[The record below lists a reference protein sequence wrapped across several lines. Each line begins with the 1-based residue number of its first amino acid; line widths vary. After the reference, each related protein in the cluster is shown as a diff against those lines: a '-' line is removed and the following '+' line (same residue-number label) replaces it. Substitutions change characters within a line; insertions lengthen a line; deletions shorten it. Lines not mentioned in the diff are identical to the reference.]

1 MKTDDSNKLK
11 MHRII
16 SLIIIVI
23 GILLMMMKI
32 FEDSEPGAIP
42 LLLIIVGAG
51 WYLKTRARIRS
62 QQIKP

>member
-1 MKTDDSNKLK
+1 MKTDISNKLK
-11 MHRII
+11 MHKII

-42 LLLIIVGAG
+42 LMLIIVGTG

-62 QQIKP
+62 QQK

>member
-62 QQIKP
+62 QQI

>member
-1 MKTDDSNKLK
+1 MKSDINNKLK
-11 MHRII
+11 MHKII

-42 LLLIIVGAG
+42 LMLIIVGTG

-62 QQIKP
+62 EQT

>member
-16 SLIIIVI
+16 SLIIIII